1 MVFSEPNWLAV
12 VIAAVVNMVLGFLW
26 YGPLFGK
33 TWMQMSGITKKQID
47 EAKKKGMTASYILM
61 LIGTLIS
68 VCVLG
73 VLINATNSV
82 GINGGFMVAILAW
95 FGFVATVTL
104 GSVLWEGKSWGL
116 WILNNAYY
124 LISYIISGAILASWP

>member
-12 VIAAVVNMVLGFLW
+12 VIAAVVSIVLGFLW

-33 TWMQMSGITKKQID
+33 TWMRMTGHTKKD
-47 EAKKKGMTASYILM
+47 MEMAKKKGMTASYILM

-82 GINGGFMVAILAW
+82 
-95 FGFVATVTL
+95 
-104 GSVLWEGKSWGL
+104 
-116 WILNNAYY
+116 
-124 LISYIISGAILASWP
+124 